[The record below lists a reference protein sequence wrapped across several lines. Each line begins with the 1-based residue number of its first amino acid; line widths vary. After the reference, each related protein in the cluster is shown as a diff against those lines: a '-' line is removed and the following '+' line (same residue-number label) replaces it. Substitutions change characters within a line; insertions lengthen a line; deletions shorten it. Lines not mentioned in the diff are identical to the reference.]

1 MVYLGYRDA
10 RLCRAGPDGGVDV
23 SASGAAAQVK
33 AGDTPTGRPIV
44 QQIYG
49 IADQQGKKAVL
60 FTVAGVTGEAAAWAD
75 QAQVAVFQLDLAG
88 QVRALNGH
96 AQEMLTHAEGG
107 LTAWQAVA
115 AELECRLA
123 AGEEASITA
132 ELVAPSG
139 QRGFW
144 GIWIRAGGTIQVT
157 RDIAGSG
164 THTVKTVKEAVTFV
178 EGLVERLGAIYED
191 SQVILTVAGT
201 SRPFQPRLSYP
212 ETPGSLHMT

>member
-1 MVYLGYRDA
+1 MVYLGYRDS
-10 RLCRAGPDGGVDV
+10 RLCRKGPDGGVDV
-23 SASGAAAQVK
+23 SASDAVAQVK

-44 QQIYG
+44 QQLYG

-60 FTVAGVTGEAAAWAD
+60 FTVAGPTEEATAWAD
-75 QAQVAVFQLDLAG
+75 QGHVAIFQLDLAG
-88 QVRALNGH
+88 RVRALNSH

-107 LTAWQAVA
+107 LTGWQAVA

-123 AGEEASITA
+123 ANEEASITA
-132 ELVAPSG
+132 EVIAPGG

-164 THTVKTVKEAVTFV
+164 THAVNTIQEAVAYAA
-178 EGLVERLGAIYED
+178 GLVERLGAIYED
-191 SQVILTVAGT
+191 SEAILTVAGA

-212 ETPGSLHMT
+212 G